1 MLALSEMLWGAPT
14 KWSIATGKL
23 HYLVSAAA
31 IATMVFAFAVPANA
45 QPFSSV
51 MGSWG
56 YGGYGAFHAVLWVI
70 ILIALILGIIWRVWA
85 AKHGSSGT

>member
-1 MLALSEMLWGAPT
+1 MH
-14 KWSIATGKL
+14 KL
-23 HYLVSAAA
+23 HCLVGAV
-31 IATMVFAFAVPANA
+31 TTAFAVPANA
-45 QPFSSV
+45 QPFSSM

-85 AKHGSSGT
+85 AKHDNGGT

>member
-1 MLALSEMLWGAPT
+1 MR
-14 KWSIATGKL
+14 KL
-23 HYLVSAAA
+23 HCLVSAAA
-31 IATMVFAFAVPANA
+31 TTFAVSANA

-85 AKHGSSGT
+85 AKHGQQWHVISGAMSALAAKSGHSVCVS